1 MQYDKNNVIALL
13 QQKQI
18 DYRMETHAAV
28 YTSEEGHNLCL
39 PGTERVAKNLFLR
52 DDKKQSYYLLSIEQN
67 KRVNLKE
74 LRQKL
79 DSRPLSFG
87 SETELYRLLGL
98 SKGSVTPF
106 GVLNDTEHKV
116 QVLLDAFFADGKIG
130 VHPNDNTATVW
141 LQTKDLFLLLQQYG
155 VAISFMEF
163 I

>member
-1 MQYDKNNVIALL
+1 MGIW
-13 QQKQI
+13 
-18 DYRMETHAAV
+18 
-28 YTSEEGHNLCL
+28 C
-39 PGTERVAKNLFLR
+39 
-52 DDKKQSYYLLSIEQN
+52 
-67 KRVNLKE
+67 
-74 LRQKL
+74 
-79 DSRPLSFG
+79 G
-87 SETELYRLLGL
+87 SEKEIILLFELGIDFPFLMVGL